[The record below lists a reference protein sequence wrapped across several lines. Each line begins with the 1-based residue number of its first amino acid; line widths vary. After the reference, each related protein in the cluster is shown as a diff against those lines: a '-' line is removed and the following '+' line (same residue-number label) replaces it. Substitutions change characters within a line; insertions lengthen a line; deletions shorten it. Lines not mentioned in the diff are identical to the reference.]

1 MWKLTIE
8 DDEGKPTSLP
18 LVHDEYSLGR
28 GETNAIRLTD
38 RNVSRKHAL
47 LKKDGAAWVLGDQQ
61 SYNGTFVNNERVVG
75 ERTVTSGDV
84 MMLGDYRL
92 ILTDEAQVAPGD
104 PSKPAGPS
112 LPVQYRPNRLVVV
125 VGPTPGTEFPLDK
138 EHFTIGRSEDA
149 TISIN
154 HSSVSRIHAELIALG
169 GGRFEIIDKGSANG
183 IRVNGVE
190 LKRGILEAGDA
201 LELGD
206 VRLRFVGAG
215 KVFRSGADQSQ
226 QLPAISGASARPPSS
241 EEGVAAALGTGK
253 IVAILLATL
262 AVIVTVVFL
271 LVRPGKTNAG
281 TGSGSGHV
289 VTPGGADDNGP
300 ALFEEAKKL
309 FEAGDLEGSHK
320 KVQEIPEGSIALQ
333 GTGVKDLENA
343 WADWIFKKAE
353 EAKTSD
359 DKRGLLKQIPPN
371 TYVDPE
377 RRERALKLIGELPP
391 DPAATATGGSFVP
404 NPGAGSGAGTQP
416 TTNSP
421 YDTPPA
427 TTSTSTKTSAPATT
441 SAPAAT
447 NPSGIDE
454 AAIRRGLESKV
465 WGGKATIDEIRM
477 LKAICSHMGDRACR
491 DRAAAMLKAKL
502 DEQKK

>member
-38 RNVSRKHAL
+38 RNVSRKHSV
-47 LKKDGAAWVLGDQQ
+47 LKKTDAGWVLSDLQ

-75 ERTVTSGDV
+75 DRSVGSGDV

-92 ILTDEAQVAPGD
+92 ILTDEAAMSASD
-104 PSKPAGPS
+104 PSKPAGPM
-112 LPVQYRPNRLVVV
+112 LPVQYRPNRLVIV
-125 VGPTPGTEFPLDK
+125 VGPAPGTEFPLDK
-138 EHFTIGRSEDA
+138 DHFTIGRSEEA

-154 HSSVSRIHAELIALG
+154 HSSVSRIHAELHTLG
-169 GGRFEIIDKGSANG
+169 GGRFEIIDKASANG

-226 QLPAISGASARPPSS
+226 QLPAIGPGGLGAGASDAPGR
-241 EEGVAAALGTGK
+241 ALSNGK
-253 IVAILLATL
+253 LIAILLAVL
-262 AVIVTVVFL
+262 AVIVVVVFAL
-271 LVRPGKTNAG
+271 TRSGSTSANP
-281 TGSGSGHV
+281 GSGSGRV

-300 ALFEEAKKL
+300 AIYAEAKKL
-309 FEAGDLEGSHK
+309 FDAGDIEGAHKKVADIPDGSAALEGSN
-320 KVQEIPEGSIALQ
+320 VR
-333 GTGVKDLENA
+333 DLENA
-343 WADWIFKKAE
+343 WADWIFKKAD

-359 DKRGLLKQIPPN
+359 DKRALLKQIPPD
-371 TYVDPE
+371 TYVDRE
-377 RRERALKLIGELPP
+377 RREKALNLIGALPP
-391 DPAATATGGSFVP
+391 EPTPTAGSGGPGF
-404 NPGAGSGAGTQP
+404 NPGAGTGPGPAVATAE
-416 TTNSP
+416 
-421 YDTPPA
+421 PPP
-427 TTSTSTKTSAPATT
+427 STTKTAAAPATT
-441 SAPAAT
+441 ATAASA

-465 WGGKATIDEIRM
+465 WSGKASLDEIRM

-491 DRAAAMLKAKL
+491 DRAASMLKAKL

>member
-38 RNVSRKHAL
+38 RNVSRKHSA
-47 LKKDGAAWVLGDQQ
+47 LKKSGGAWVLADLQ

-75 ERTVTSGDV
+75 ERTVNSGDV

-92 ILTDEAQVAPGD
+92 ILTDETAAAAAGAAGQ
-104 PSKPAGPS
+104 AGPM
-112 LPVQYRPNRLVVV
+112 LPVQYRPNRLVIV
-125 VGPTPGTEFPLDK
+125 VGPNPGTEFPLDK
-138 EHFTIGRSEDA
+138 DNFTIGRSEEA

-215 KVFRSGADQSQ
+215 KVFRSAADQTQ
-226 QLPAISGASARPPSS
+226 TVPAVGGGAGGERA
-241 EEGVAAALGTGK
+241 GVGGLGTGK
-253 IVAILLATL
+253 IVGILLGAL
-262 AVIVTVVFL
+262 AVIVIVVFAL
-271 LVRPGKTNAG
+271 MGSGKTNTG
-281 TGSGSGHV
+281 SGSGSGHV
-289 VTPGGADDNGP
+289 VKPGSAEDNGP
-300 ALFEEAKKL
+300 VLLEEAKKL
-309 FEAGDLEGSHK
+309 FEGGDTEGAHK
-320 KVQEIPEGSIALQ
+320 KVQEIPEGSAAFE
-333 GTGVKDLENA
+333 GDGVTTLENA
-343 WADWIFKKAE
+343 WADWIFKKAD
-353 EAKTSD
+353 EAKTND
-359 DKRGLLKQIPPN
+359 EKRALLKQVPPN
-371 TYVDPE
+371 TYVDKE
-377 RRERALKLIGELPP
+377 RREKAITLMGTLPP
-391 DPAATATGGSFVP
+391 EPTPNVGGGPGPAVGPGPGPAPVATAT
-404 NPGAGSGAGTQP
+404 AEP
-416 TTNSP
+416 TTAK
-421 YDTPPA
+421 TA
-427 TTSTSTKTSAPATT
+427 TSAAPPTT
-441 SAPAAT
+441 GGA

-454 AAIRRGLESKV
+454 AAIRRGLEGKV
-465 WGGKATIDEIRM
+465 WSGKASLEEMRM

-491 DRAAAMLKAKL
+491 DRANQMIKQKL
-502 DEQKK
+502 EQQQK

>member
-47 LKKDGAAWVLGDQQ
+47 LKKTDGAWSLGDLQ

-75 ERTVTSGDV
+75 ERAVASGDV

-104 PSKPAGPS
+104 ASKPSGPS

-138 EHFTIGRSEDA
+138 EHFTIGRSEEA

-226 QLPAISGASARPPSS
+226 QLPAISGASGGLSSS
-241 EEGVAAALGTGK
+241 EKNVAAALGTGK
-253 IVAILLATL
+253 IVAILLAAL
-262 AVIVTVVFL
+262 AIIVAVVFL

-300 ALFEEAKKL
+300 ALYEEAKKL
-309 FEAGDLEGSHK
+309 FDGGDVEGAHK

-343 WADWIFKKAE
+343 WADWVFKKAE

-371 TYVDPE
+371 TYVDKE
-377 RRERALKLIGELPP
+377 RRERALNLIGQLPP
-391 DPAATATGGSFVP
+391 EPTPTSTGGTYVP
-404 NPGAGSGAGTQP
+404 GPAVSQPG
-416 TTNSP
+416 P
-421 YDTPPA
+421 YDTPPTA
-427 TTSTSTKTSAPATT
+427 TTSSSTKTAAPTT
-441 SAPAAT
+441 SGTGAAT

-454 AAIRRGLESKV
+454 AAIRRGLENKV
-465 WGGKATIDEIRM
+465 WGGKATVDEIRM
-477 LKAICSHMGDRACR
+477 LKAICSHMGDRQCR

-502 DEQKK
+502 EEQKK

>member
-38 RNVSRKHAL
+38 RNVSRKHSV
-47 LKKDGAAWVLGDQQ
+47 LKKTEGSWVLSDLQ

-75 ERTVTSGDV
+75 DRTVGSGDV

-92 ILTDEAQVAPGD
+92 ILADEAQTAAGD

-125 VGPTPGTEFPLDK
+125 VGPSPGTEFPLDK
-138 EHFTIGRSEDA
+138 DHFTIGRSEEA

-169 GGRFEIIDKGSANG
+169 GGRFEIIDKASANG
-183 IRVNGVE
+183 IRVNSVE

-226 QLPAISGASARPPSS
+226 QLPALSASGNPLAPGESPPRI
-241 EEGVAAALGTGK
+241 GLTTGK
-253 IVAILLATL
+253 LVGIILGVLVVLVA
-262 AVIVTVVFL
+262 VVFL
-271 LVRPGKTNAG
+271 LMRPGKTNANP
-281 TGSGSGHV
+281 GSGIGRV
-289 VTPGGADDNGP
+289 APGSADDTGP
-300 ALFEEAKKL
+300 ALFSEAKKL
-309 FEAGDLEGSHK
+309 FDSGDVEGAHK
-320 KVQEIPEGSIALQ
+320 KIQEIPEGSAAFE
-333 GTGVKDLENA
+333 GTGVKEMEAA
-343 WADWIFKKAE
+343 WADWLFKKAD
-353 EAKTSD
+353 EAKTND
-359 DKRGLLKQIPPN
+359 EKRAFLKQIPPN
-371 TYVDPE
+371 TYVDRE
-377 RRERALKLIGELPP
+377 RREKALNLIGTLPP
-391 DPAATATGGSFVP
+391 EPTAPTPGPGPNAGTGVYPTPGTAAAPPAATPDPTPAKTATSAAPTGGAV
-404 NPGAGSGAGTQP
+404 
-416 TTNSP
+416 
-421 YDTPPA
+421 
-427 TTSTSTKTSAPATT
+427 
-441 SAPAAT
+441 

-454 AAIRRGLESKV
+454 AAIRRGLEPKV
-465 WGGKATIDEIRM
+465 WGGRASADEIRM

-502 DEQKK
+502 DEKK

>member
-38 RNVSRKHAL
+38 RNVSRKHSV
-47 LKKDGAAWVLGDQQ
+47 LKKTDSTWVLTDLQ

-75 ERTVTSGDV
+75 DRTVGSGDV

-92 ILTDEAQVAPGD
+92 ILTDETALAGAD
-104 PSKPAGPS
+104 PSKGTGPA
-112 LPVQYRPNRLVVV
+112 LPVQYRPNRLVIV
-125 VGPTPGTEFPLDK
+125 VGPSPGTEFPLDK
-138 EHFTIGRSEDA
+138 DHFTIGRSEEA

-154 HSSVSRIHAELIALG
+154 HSSVSRIHAELHTLG

-226 QLPAISGASARPPSS
+226 QLPAIASGASDAPAGGLSN
-241 EEGVAAALGTGK
+241 GK
-253 IVAILLATL
+253 LIAILLAAL
-262 AVIVTVVFL
+262 ALVIVIVFAI
-271 LVRPGKTNAG
+271 VHSGKPA
-281 TGSGSGHV
+281 TGSGSGSGRV
-289 VTPGGADDNGP
+289 VVAGGADDNGP
-300 ALFEEAKKL
+300 AIYAEAKKL
-309 FEAGDLEGSHK
+309 FDAGDIEGAHK
-320 KVQEIPEGSIALQ
+320 KIGDIPEGSAALE
-333 GTGVKDLENA
+333 GTAVRDLENA
-343 WADWIFKKAE
+343 WADYIFKKAD
-353 EAKTSD
+353 EAKTNE
-359 DKRGLLKQIPPN
+359 DKRALLKQIPPD
-371 TYVDPE
+371 TYVDRE
-377 RRERALKLIGELPP
+377 RREKALNLIGALPP
-391 DPAATATGGSFVP
+391 E
-404 NPGAGSGAGTQP
+404 
-416 TTNSP
+416 
-421 YDTPPA
+421 PA
-427 TTSTSTKTSAPATT
+427 TTPQGNGGPGYVGTGAPPAVTQTEPPTATT
-441 SAPAAT
+441 PTKATTTAPTAAPTNT

-454 AAIRRGLESKV
+454 AAIRKGLEGKV
-465 WGGKATIDEIRM
+465 WSGKASLDEIRM

-491 DRAAAMLKAKL
+491 DRAAAMLKQKM

>member
-38 RNVSRKHAL
+38 RNVSRKHAI
-47 LKKDGAAWVLGDQQ
+47 LKKENGSWALADLQ

-75 ERTVTSGDV
+75 DRPIGSGDV

-92 ILTDEAQVAPGD
+92 ILADEALAAPGD
-104 PSKPAGPS
+104 NKPSGPS

-125 VGPTPGTEFPLDK
+125 VGPAPGTEFPLDK
-138 EHFTIGRSEDA
+138 EQFTIGRSEEA

-215 KVFRSGADQSQ
+215 KVFRSNADQSQ
-226 QLPAISGASARPPSS
+226 QLPAIGGGVGGLSPS
-241 EEGVAAALGTGK
+241 EQTAAARLSTGK
-253 IVAILLATL
+253 IVAILLVAL
-262 AVIVTVVFL
+262 AVVVVVVFA
-271 LVRPGKTNAG
+271 LVRPGQTNA
-281 TGSGSGHV
+281 GSGSGVHV

-300 ALFEEAKKL
+300 AIFDEAKKL
-309 FEAGDLEGSHK
+309 FDAGDIDGAHK
-320 KVQEIPEGSIALQ
+320 KIAEIPEGSIAFQ
-333 GTGVKDLENA
+333 GTAVRDMENA
-343 WADWIFKKAE
+343 WADSLFKKAD
-353 EAKTSD
+353 EAKTSEE
-359 DKRGLLKQIPPN
+359 KRGFLKQIPPN
-371 TYVDPE
+371 TNVDKE
-377 RRERALKLIGELPP
+377 RRERAINMIGQLPP
-391 DPAATATGGSFVP
+391 EPTPVQTGGTFVP
-404 NPGAGSGAGTQP
+404 GVP
-416 TTNSP
+416 TTP
-421 YDTPPA
+421 GTTPPA
-427 TTSTSTKTSAPATT
+427 TTATSEPTTTKTSAPATSG
-441 SAPAAT
+441 SAATNT

-454 AAIRRGLESKV
+454 AAIRRGLENKV

-491 DRAAAMLKAKL
+491 DRAAAMLKQKL

>member
-38 RNVSRKHAL
+38 RNVSRKHSV
-47 LKKDGAAWVLGDQQ
+47 LKKVDAGWVLADVQ

-75 ERTVTSGDV
+75 ERTVGSGDV
-84 MMLGDYRL
+84 MMVGDYRL
-92 ILTDEAQVAPGD
+92 ILTDETLSAAAD
-104 PSKPAGPS
+104 PSRPAGPV
-112 LPVQYRPNRLVVV
+112 LPVQYRPNRLVIV
-125 VGPTPGTEFPLDK
+125 VGPAPGTEFPLDK
-138 EHFTIGRSEDA
+138 DHFTIGRSEEA

-154 HSSVSRIHAELIALG
+154 HSSVSRIHAELHTLG

-226 QLPAISGASARPPSS
+226 QLPAIGAGALAGSGPDGSPRGPLSN
-241 EEGVAAALGTGK
+241 GK
-253 IVAILLATL
+253 LIGILLAVL
-262 AVIVTVVFL
+262 AVIVVIVFA
-271 LVRPGKTNAG
+271 LVRPGKTNANP
-281 TGSGSGHV
+281 GSGSGRV

-300 ALFEEAKKL
+300 AIFAEAKKL
-309 FEAGDLEGSHK
+309 FDAGDIEGAHKKIADIPDGSVALEGSS
-320 KVQEIPEGSIALQ
+320 VR
-333 GTGVKDLENA
+333 DLENA
-343 WADWIFKKAE
+343 WADWIFKKAD

-359 DKRGLLKQIPPN
+359 DKRALLKQIPPD

-377 RRERALKLIGELPP
+377 RRQKALGLIGALPP
-391 DPAATATGGSFVP
+391 EPTPTTPTGGGYGPGPGPGPGPALTATEP
-404 NPGAGSGAGTQP
+404 APTQ
-416 TTNSP
+416 T
-421 YDTPPA
+421 A
-427 TTSTSTKTSAPATT
+427 TKSSAPTSTGTGGASV
-441 SAPAAT
+441 

-454 AAIRRGLESKV
+454 AAIRRGLEGKV
-465 WGGKATIDEIRM
+465 WSGKATLDEIRM

-491 DRAAAMLKAKL
+491 DRAAAMLKQKM

>member
-104 PSKPAGPS
+104 PSKPAGPA

-125 VGPTPGTEFPLDK
+125 VGPAPGTEFPLDK

-154 HSSVSRIHAELIALG
+154 HSSVSRIHSELIALG

-226 QLPAISGASARPPSS
+226 QLPAIAAGAVAPG
-241 EEGVAAALGTGK
+241 EGSLVASLGTGK
-253 IVAILLATL
+253 IVAILLAAL
-262 AVIVTVVFL
+262 AVIVAVVFL

-281 TGSGSGHV
+281 TGTGSGRV
-289 VTPGGADDNGP
+289 VAPGGADDNGP
-300 ALFEEAKKL
+300 ALFDEAKKL
-309 FEAGDLEGSHK
+309 ADAGDLEASHK

-333 GTGVKDLENA
+333 GTAVKDLENA
-343 WADWIFKKAE
+343 WADWLFKKAD
-353 EAKTSD
+353 EAKTTD
-359 DKRGLLKQIPPN
+359 EKRGLLKQIPPN

-404 NPGAGSGAGTQP
+404 NPGSGAGQP
-416 TTNSP
+416 ATSSP
-421 YDTPPA
+421 YDTPP
-427 TTSTSTKTSAPATT
+427 TPTSTSTKTSAPATT

>member
-38 RNVSRKHAL
+38 RNVSRKHAV
-47 LKKDGAAWVLGDQQ
+47 LKKTDGAWGLSDLQ

-75 ERTVTSGDV
+75 DRGVGSGDV

-92 ILTDEAQVAPGD
+92 ILTDEAQTAAGD
-104 PSKPAGPS
+104 SKPSGPA

-125 VGPTPGTEFPLDK
+125 VGPAPGTEFPLDK
-138 EHFTIGRSEDA
+138 DHFTIGRSEEA

-169 GGRFEIIDKGSANG
+169 GGRFEIIDKASANG

-226 QLPAISGASARPPSS
+226 QLQALSASGNPVLNGDPPARSS
-241 EEGVAAALGTGK
+241 VSTGK
-253 IVAILLATL
+253 LVGILLGVL
-262 AVIVTVVFL
+262 VVIIAVVFL
-271 LVRPGKTNAG
+271 LMRSGPTNA
-281 TGSGSGHV
+281 GSGSGRPV
-289 VTPGGADDNGP
+289 VVPGSKDDTGP
-300 ALFEEAKKL
+300 GLLIEAKKL
-309 FEAGDLEGSHK
+309 VDSGDMDGAHK
-320 KVQEIPEGSIALQ
+320 KILDIPEGSAAYEG
-333 GTGVKDLENA
+333 GTVKELETA
-343 WADWIFKKAE
+343 WADWIFKKAD
-353 EAKTSD
+353 EAKTND
-359 DKRGLLKQIPPN
+359 DKRALLKQVPPDTN
-371 TYVDPE
+371 VDKD
-377 RRERALKLIGELPP
+377 RREKALKLIGSLPDEP
-391 DPAATATGGSFVP
+391 PPP
-404 NPGAGSGAGTQP
+404 NPVGQGPYIPGTSVGPSSASVTTAEPATSKSGQP
-416 TTNSP
+416 TVA
-421 YDTPPA
+421 PP
-427 TTSTSTKTSAPATT
+427 
-441 SAPAAT
+441 AT

-454 AAIRRGLESKV
+454 AAIRRGLEPKV
-465 WGGKATIDEIRM
+465 WGGRASLEEMRM

-491 DRAAAMLKAKL
+491 DRAGAMIKAKL
-502 DEQKK
+502 DEKK

>member
-18 LVHDEYSLGR
+18 LVHDEYTLGR

-38 RNVSRKHAL
+38 RNVSRKHSV
-47 LKKDGAAWVLGDQQ
+47 LKKTDAGWVLSDQQ
-61 SYNGTFVNNERVVG
+61 AYNGTFVNNERVVG
-75 ERTVTSGDV
+75 DRSVGSGDV

-92 ILTDEAQVAPGD
+92 ILTDEAAMSATD
-104 PSKPAGPS
+104 PSKPAGPV
-112 LPVQYRPNRLVVV
+112 LPVQYRPNRLVIV
-125 VGPTPGTEFPLDK
+125 VGPAPGTEFPLDK
-138 EHFTIGRSEDA
+138 DHFTIGRSEEA

-154 HSSVSRIHAELIALG
+154 HSSVSRIHAELHTLG
-169 GGRFEIIDKGSANG
+169 GGRYEIIDKASANG

-226 QLPAISGASARPPSS
+226 QLPAIGPGGLGGVSASDAPGRGPLSN
-241 EEGVAAALGTGK
+241 GK
-253 IVAILLATL
+253 LIAILLGVL
-262 AVIVTVVFL
+262 VVIIVVVFAL
-271 LVRPGKTNAG
+271 ARSGG
-281 TGSGSGHV
+281 TTAASGSGSGRV

-300 ALFEEAKKL
+300 AIYAEAKKL
-309 FEAGDLEGSHK
+309 FDAGDLEGAHK
-320 KVQEIPEGSIALQ
+320 KIAEIPDGSAALEGNNVRDI
-333 GTGVKDLENA
+333 ENA
-343 WADWIFKKAE
+343 WADWIFKKAD

-359 DKRGLLKQIPPN
+359 DKRALLKQIPPD
-371 TYVDPE
+371 TYVDRE
-377 RRERALKLIGELPP
+377 RREKALNLIGTLPP
-391 DPAATATGGSFVP
+391 EPAPTSTYNGPGPGVGPGPGTGPGPAVTTAEP
-404 NPGAGSGAGTQP
+404 PP
-416 TTNSP
+416 TT
-421 YDTPPA
+421 
-427 TTSTSTKTSAPATT
+427 TKTA
-441 SAPAAT
+441 APAAT
-447 NPSGIDE
+447 TTAGPSVNPSGIDE

-465 WGGKATIDEIRM
+465 WGGKASLDEIRM

-491 DRAAAMLKAKL
+491 DRAAAMLKQKL

>member
-38 RNVSRKHAL
+38 RNVSRKHSV
-47 LKKDGAAWVLGDQQ
+47 LKKTDSGWVLTDLQ

-75 ERTVTSGDV
+75 DRTVGSGDV

-92 ILTDEAQVAPGD
+92 ILTDKTALAGTD
-104 PSKPAGPS
+104 PSKGPGPV
-112 LPVQYRPNRLVVV
+112 LPVQYRPNRLVIV
-125 VGPTPGTEFPLDK
+125 VGPAPGTEFPLDK
-138 EHFTIGRSEDA
+138 DHFTIGRSEEA

-154 HSSVSRIHAELIALG
+154 HSSVSRIHAELHTLG

-226 QLPAISGASARPPSS
+226 QLPAIAAGANDAPAGGLSN
-241 EEGVAAALGTGK
+241 GK
-253 IVAILLATL
+253 LIAILLAAL
-262 AVIVTVVFL
+262 ALIIVIVFAIVHSSK
-271 LVRPGKTNAG
+271 PA
-281 TGSGSGHV
+281 TGSGSGSGRV
-289 VTPGGADDNGP
+289 VVAGGADDNGP
-300 ALFEEAKKL
+300 ALFAEAKKM
-309 FEAGDLEGSHK
+309 FDAGDIEGAHK
-320 KVQEIPEGSIALQ
+320 KIADIPEGSAALE
-333 GTGVKDLENA
+333 GTAVRDLENA
-343 WADWIFKKAE
+343 WADHIFKKAD
-353 EAKTSD
+353 EAKTNE
-359 DKRGLLKQIPPN
+359 DKRALLKQIPPD
-371 TYVDPE
+371 TYVDRE
-377 RRERALKLIGELPP
+377 RREKAISLIGTLPP
-391 DPAATATGGSFVP
+391 EPASTPQMGGGPAPVGTGAQPANSTVEP
-404 NPGAGSGAGTQP
+404 PP
-416 TTNSP
+416 TT
-421 YDTPPA
+421 
-427 TTSTSTKTSAPATT
+427 TSTKTAAPTTTAAPAN
-441 SAPAAT
+441 S

-454 AAIRRGLESKV
+454 AAIRKGLEGKV
-465 WGGKATIDEIRM
+465 WSGKATLDEIRM

-491 DRAAAMLKAKL
+491 DRAAAMLKQKM

>member
-38 RNVSRKHAL
+38 RNVSRKHSV
-47 LKKDGAAWVLGDQQ
+47 LKKTDSGWVLTDLQ

-75 ERTVTSGDV
+75 DRAVGSGDV

-92 ILTDEAQVAPGD
+92 ILTDETALAGTD
-104 PSKPAGPS
+104 PKGGGPV
-112 LPVQYRPNRLVVV
+112 LPVQYRPNRLVIV
-125 VGPTPGTEFPLDK
+125 VGPAPGTEFPLDK
-138 EHFTIGRSEDA
+138 DHFTIGRSEEA

-154 HSSVSRIHAELIALG
+154 HSSVSRIHAELHTLG
-169 GGRFEIIDKGSANG
+169 GGRFEIIEKGSANG

-226 QLPAISGASARPPSS
+226 QLPAIAAGASDAPA
-241 EEGVAAALGTGK
+241 GGLTNGK
-253 IVAILLATL
+253 LIAILLAAL
-262 AVIVTVVFL
+262 ALVIVIVFAI
-271 LVRPGKTNAG
+271 VHSSKPA
-281 TGSGSGHV
+281 TGSGSGSGRV
-289 VTPGGADDNGP
+289 VVAGGADDNGP
-300 ALFEEAKKL
+300 ALFAEAKKL
-309 FEAGDLEGSHK
+309 FDAGDIEGAHK
-320 KVQEIPEGSIALQ
+320 KIADIPEGSAALE
-333 GTGVKDLENA
+333 GNAVRDLENA
-343 WADWIFKKAE
+343 WADHIFKKAD
-353 EAKTSD
+353 EAKTNE
-359 DKRGLLKQIPPN
+359 DKRALLKQIPPD
-371 TYVDPE
+371 TYVDRE
-377 RRERALKLIGELPP
+377 RREKAINIIGTLPP
-391 DPAATATGGSFVP
+391 EPAATPQMGGGVAPVGTGAQPANSTVEP
-404 NPGAGSGAGTQP
+404 PP
-416 TTNSP
+416 TT
-421 YDTPPA
+421 
-427 TTSTSTKTSAPATT
+427 TSTKTSAPTT
-441 SAPAAT
+441 TAAPANS

-454 AAIRRGLESKV
+454 AAIRKGLENKV
-465 WGGKATIDEIRM
+465 WSGKATLDEIRM

-491 DRAAAMLKAKL
+491 DRAAAMLKQKM